1 MTRCVLLDEWFDAES
16 EKINKNENNTK
27 KCFVT
32 GERK

>member
-16 EKINKNENNTK
+16 KKLDKNENNTK